1 MAGQRF
7 EGRSLDEALETA
19 AKELGVARFQI
30 DYHVMVEKRGFLGGL
45 KRVVIEAEADPDRQ
59 PPASYDLSP
68 ASPFAQEPRSRGER
82 GHGGRASG
90 PRGGGGGRR
99 GEHRERSDGHEHRGG
114 GAREREQI
122 PPQEEQSP
130 EASDVASWCE
140 EAFDLAELDIV
151 IRTSENE
158 ERIDVRLFGRDA
170 SRTLDRNGELLDAI
184 QVLANK
190 ALVHRRVQKPI
201 EFDARGFKEQRTE
214 EIEEQARR
222 AAERVRASGREQLLP
237 AMSPIERRIV
247 HLALADAGDVQ
258 TISRGDGFYKRVAI
272 LPKAEGEG
280 AEALEPQA

>member
-30 DYHVMVEKRGFLGGL
+30 DYHVVVEKRGFLGGL

-59 PPASYDLSP
+59 PPPSYDLSP
-68 ASPFAQEPRSRGER
+68 AQVYQPEGARSRGDR
-82 GHGGRASG
+82 GRGGRS
-90 PRGGGGGRR
+90 GGGRGGRR
-99 GEHRERSDGHEHRGG
+99 GERHERGPGERGG
-114 GAREREQI
+114 GAREREQV
-122 PPQEEQSP
+122 PAQDEQSE
-130 EASDVASWCE
+130 EAATVAAWCE
-140 EAFDLAELDIV
+140 EAFELAELDIV
-151 IRTSENE
+151 VRTAETE
-158 ERIDVRLFGRDA
+158 DRIDVRLFGRDA
-170 SRTLDRNGELLDAI
+170 SRTLDRNGELLDSI

-190 ALVHRRVQKPI
+190 ALVHRKVQKPI

-222 AAERVRASGREQLLP
+222 AADRVRESGREQLLP

-247 HLALADAGDVQ
+247 HLALAEAGDVQ

-272 LPKAEGEG
+272 LPKAEGE
-280 AEALEPQA
+280 AEATAE